1 MNESILHCDMN
12 GFYASV
18 ECLLNPSLRDVPMA
32 VSGNPKMRHGII
44 LAKNEIA
51 KKFGVQTAETIWQAK
66 RKCPNLVLVPSSR
79 AEYVKYSRLANEIYQ
94 RFTNK
99 VEPFGIDESWL
110 DVSGS
115 FKLMGSGVEIADKI
129 RKTIKDEL
137 GLTVSVGVSFNKV
150 FAKLGSDYKKPDA
163 TTLISR
169 ENYKQILYPMS
180 VSSLLYVGK
189 RTADELRKLGILTI
203 KDLAFTS
210 PNILTSKFGVH
221 GDYLSKCAR
230 GEWEDS
236 VEYADFNA
244 PAKSIGNSITYPRDI
259 SGFCDISAALR
270 NLADTVSARL
280 RAEKV
285 SAKSIHIVIKSPSF
299 EVITRQ
305 TTAPRPTNLSVELY
319 ETAFEL
325 LKLYWDID
333 SPIRMLGI
341 SCSGLEASETSE
353 RQLNLLFDDE
363 IKRRKSQKMQEALDE
378 CRKRFGENSVIN
390 AGMASSG
397 IIKDMKLSLFD

>member
-18 ECLLNPSLRDVPMA
+18 ECLLNPALRDVPMA

-150 FAKLGSDYKKPDA
+150 FAKLK
-163 TTLISR
+163 TVLI
-169 ENYKQILYPMS
+169 
-180 VSSLLYVGK
+180 
-189 RTADELRKLGILTI
+189 
-203 KDLAFTS
+203 
-210 PNILTSKFGVH
+210 
-221 GDYLSKCAR
+221 
-230 GEWEDS
+230 W
-236 VEYADFNA
+236 
-244 PAKSIGNSITYPRDI
+244 
-259 SGFCDISAALR
+259 
-270 NLADTVSARL
+270 
-280 RAEKV
+280 
-285 SAKSIHIVIKSPSF
+285 
-299 EVITRQ
+299 
-305 TTAPRPTNLSVELY
+305 
-319 ETAFEL
+319 
-325 LKLYWDID
+325 
-333 SPIRMLGI
+333 
-341 SCSGLEASETSE
+341 
-353 RQLNLLFDDE
+353 
-363 IKRRKSQKMQEALDE
+363 
-378 CRKRFGENSVIN
+378 
-390 AGMASSG
+390 
-397 IIKDMKLSLFD
+397 